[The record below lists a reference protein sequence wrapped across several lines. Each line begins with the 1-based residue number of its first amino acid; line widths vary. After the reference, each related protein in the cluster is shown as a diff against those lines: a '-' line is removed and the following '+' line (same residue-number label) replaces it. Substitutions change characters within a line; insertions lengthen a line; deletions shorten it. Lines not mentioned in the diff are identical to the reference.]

1 MKKISII
8 ACLLIAFT
16 SIHAD
21 EYSSNKRYSFE
32 EVAEILSEKIIQD
45 REKIVKLENEVEE
58 LKMQIKNSEN
68 GVLRKLGETNR
79 TLSDVKETQFKNN
92 IRTSGNSER
101 TVNNVTMKNIEIST
115 ELYNKVK

>member
-8 ACLLIAFT
+8 ACLIIAFS
-16 SIHAD
+16 SIQAD

-45 REKIVKLENEVEE
+45 REKIVKLEHDVEE
-58 LKMQIKNSEN
+58 LKMQLQNSEN
-68 GVLRKLGETNR
+68 GVLRKLNETNR
-79 TLSDVKETQFKNN
+79 TLYDVKENQFKNN
-92 IRTSGNSER
+92 IKQSSNSGQ

>member
-1 MKKISII
+1 MKKLSII
-8 ACLLIAFT
+8 TCLLIAFT

-21 EYSSNKRYSFE
+21 EYSSNKRYSFA

-45 REKIVKLENEVEE
+45 REKIVKLEHDVEE
-58 LKMQIKNSEN
+58 LKMQIRNSEN
-68 GVLRKLGETNR
+68 GVLRKLNETNR
-79 TLSDVKETQFKNN
+79 TLYDVKENQFKNN
-92 IRTSGNSER
+92 IKPSSNSGQ